1 MIKRLCNLYIK
12 RKTKNLTQIP
22 LFTMTFNYK
31 KYKENGK
38 ENSCV
43 LYALHPDIAR
53 DEFLKENL
61 QRLVDHIRDNYD
73 MEVFTKI

>member
-1 MIKRLCNLYIK
+1 
-12 RKTKNLTQIP
+12 
-22 LFTMTFNYK
+22 MTFNYK

-61 QRLVDHIRDNYD
+61 QKCVDYTRENYD

>member
-1 MIKRLCNLYIK
+1 MIKRLCNLYIN

-31 KYKENGK
+31 KYKKNGK

-61 QRLVDHIRDNYD
+61 QKCVDYIRENYD